1 MDHMAAVIVE
11 QGRAAWPDVALSV
24 EAVARVLTARGAS
37 AVPSHPADLYL
48 ALACAEGSS
57 SGVKVLEQRF
67 LPEVGAFVARIDTS
81 SQFVDEVKQRL
92 RERLLVGPPPRIAE
106 YSGSGPLGGWLRVVS
121 VRLAIDLQRH
131 SRVPIET
138 DDLSNIATL
147 ALDPEVQLIRNEHR
161 AYVERSLRG
170 AIARLSPRERNVLG
184 MYFAGNWS
192 LEQIGTVY
200 KVHRATVCRWIA
212 DVRERLLAHLAS
224 DLGDTLG
231 LTLEEVHSYTKMVRS
246 RLDADLSKDLTS
258 R

>member
-1 MDHMAAVIVE
+1 M
-11 QGRAAWPDVALSV
+11 
-24 EAVARVLTARGAS
+24 
-37 AVPSHPADLYL
+37 
-48 ALACAEGSS
+48 
-57 SGVKVLEQRF
+57 
-67 LPEVGAFVARIDTS
+67 
-81 SQFVDEVKQRL
+81 
-92 RERLLVGPPPRIAE
+92 
-106 YSGSGPLGGWLRVVS
+106 
-121 VRLAIDLQRH
+121 
-131 SRVPIET
+131 PIET

-192 LEQIGTVY
+192 LEQIGTS

-212 DVRERLLAHLAS
+212 DVRERLLAALAS

-231 LTLEEVHSYTKMVRS
+231 LTLEEVHSYTKMLRS